1 MPPHQKAGVQN
12 RGGSCCLSNTQFSA
26 STSKSGSF
34 WCGGKLEIIF
44 FARGGQG
51 AKTAAE
57 ILAQGA
63 VLEGK
68 FVQAF
73 PSFGPERSGA
83 PTRTFLRVSD
93 KEVRTHEPILNPDV
107 IVVLD
112 DTLLET
118 ENITQGLKES
128 TILIINSVKKSEEL
142 GQQLKFSGKIY
153 AVDASGISLEIIGQ
167 PRPNTV
173 ILGKIVQITQV
184 AKLES
189 IQKEFQEIFEKK
201 IGEIACNKNVEAIGR
216 AYESI

>member
-1 MPPHQKAGVQN
+1 MNNP
-12 RGGSCCLSNTQFSA
+12 
-26 STSKSGSF
+26 SKI
-34 WCGGKLEIIF
+34 LEIIF

-83 PTRTFLRVSD
+83 PIQTFLRVSN
-93 KEVRTHEPILNPDV
+93 EAIRTHEPILNPDV
-107 IVVLD
+107 VVILD
-112 DTLLET
+112 DTLLDT
-118 ENITQGLKES
+118 EKITQDLKEN
-128 TILIINSVKKSEEL
+128 TILIINSVKKAEDF
-142 GQQLKFSGKIY
+142 GQQLKFPGQIY

-184 AKLES
+184 TRLES
-189 IQKEFQEIFEKK
+189 IQKKFQDIFEKK
-201 IGEIACNKNVEAIGR
+201 IGKEACDKNMEAIKK
-216 AYESI
+216 AYEE

>member
-1 MPPHQKAGVQN
+1 MNNPN
-12 RGGSCCLSNTQFSA
+12 NL
-26 STSKSGSF
+26 
-34 WCGGKLEIIF
+34 LEIVF

-63 VLEGK
+63 VMEGK

-83 PTRTFLRVSD
+83 PIQTFLRVSD
-93 KEVRTHEPILNPDV
+93 KPIRTHEPVLNPDA
-107 IVVLD
+107 IAVLD
-112 DTLLET
+112 DSLLET
-118 ENITQGLKES
+118 ENITKGLKKD
-128 TILIINSVKKSEEL
+128 TLLIINSTKKAEEL
-142 GQQLKFSGKIY
+142 REQLKFSGQIY
-153 AVDASGISLEIIGQ
+153 AVDASGISLEIVGQ

-189 IQKEFQEIFEKK
+189 IQEKFREIFEGK
-201 IGEIACNKNVEAIGR
+201 IGKIACDKNIEAISR
-216 AYESI
+216 AYDTNNQ